1 MAVPNKKT
9 LKSKIS
15 PKTKSPKS
23 NKRTTTRKRQSKS
36 KNYNL
41 LVFKIT
47 LRPLFLILTALVL
60 LSVGLVL
67 INKLNESNDTTT
79 VNAAVTSTAD
89 DSRVIVSAETGYC
102 YINYYKVDNACQN
115 GLRTVSGSDKGRAVV
130 LTRSKDYV
138 SASFNADSVGTYRLG
153 YSMKS
158 ISYRGDAKIDLYL
171 DNTRIKS
178 GVNVS
183 SKAIQLYYV
192 TRNLT
197 AGEHKLKVVF
207 INDKCGNSWLP
218 RQKCIAFGRTDRNLV
233 VDQFLATLS
242 NGTPTPNPNPGQ
254 TPSPGTNPTPTPT
267 PTPTP
272 NPVPSP
278 TGSIFLRPFPK
289 SAVYQKVP
297 AGEPNHANS
306 SAMVAAIVTTGKNF
320 DRSNGPRRWQGKTSD
335 PIWAFGPG
343 GFKMYAPDNIV
354 GSGGADDT
362 IEIYNE
368 VTPNNGPPRVVRMWG
383 GDSVALKV
391 NRSARTMS
399 GSTFGVADPSSDG
412 RPISGSGTAWGLFSA
427 LGVFL
432 YQGDYTEGTVDHAIG
447 AALGNNLLSPTKFM
461 APATRSEGK
470 AFGTLVP
477 MGARF
482 QYIGPKSEIDRVIA
496 ASGLSAVGLDKVA
509 KMYYYAAA
517 DYGIIIR
524 DGTGNNGLNNY
535 GDVTPEWGN
544 VSKHPYWGD
553 IFRKTTGLWKSEY
566 WRVPARS
573 AY

>member
-1 MAVPNKKT
+1 MAVSNKKT
-9 LKSKIS
+9 VKSIPIS
-15 PKTKSPKS
+15 KTKKPTKQAILKARLSKS
-23 NKRTTTRKRQSKS
+23 QNRSFLTRK
-36 KNYNL
+36 L
-41 LVFKIT
+41 T
-47 LRPLFLILTALVL
+47 LKPLFLILVALTAF
-60 LSVGLVL
+60 SVGLIL
-67 INKLNESNDTTT
+67 INKLSDPSSQPP
-79 VNAAVTSTAD
+79 VNAASPSTTSSTPLVVD
-89 DSRVIVSAETGYC
+89 AESGYC
-102 YINYYKVDNACQN
+102 YINYYKVDNACEK
-115 GLRTVSGSDKGRAVV
+115 GVRTVSGADKGKAVV
-130 LTRSKDYV
+130 LTRTRDYV
-138 SASFNADSVGTYRLG
+138 SASFNANSAGTYRLG

-158 ISYRGDAKIDLYL
+158 ISYRGDAKVDIYL

-178 GVNVS
+178 GVNIS
-183 SKAIQLYYV
+183 SKAAQLYYL

-197 AGEHKLKVVF
+197 AGEHKLKVFF

-218 RQKCIAFGRTDRNLV
+218 RQKCIAFGKTDRNLA
-233 VDQFLATLS
+233 VDQFFITS
-242 NGTPTPNPNPGQ
+242 SIGTPMPNPGSG
-254 TPSPGTNPTPTPT
+254 PAPDPGTNPNPDLNPAPPPLDPT
-267 PTPTP
+267 
-272 NPVPSP
+272 PSP
-278 TGSIFLRPFPK
+278 TGSIFLRPFPR

-306 SAMVAAIVTTGKNF
+306 GAMVAAIVGTGKNF
-320 DRSNGPRRWQGKTSD
+320 DRVNGPRRWQGKTTD
-335 PIWAFGPG
+335 PVWSFGPNA
-343 GFKMYAPDNIV
+343 FKMYAPESIV

-383 GDSVALKV
+383 GDSVALKI

-399 GSTFGVADPSSDG
+399 GSTFGVADSSGDG
-412 RPISGSGTAWGLFSA
+412 RPISGAGTAWGLFSA

-432 YQGDYTEGTVDHAIG
+432 YQGDYTDGVVDHAIG

-482 QYIGPKSEIDRVIA
+482 QYVGPKSEIDRVIA
-496 ASGLSAVGLDKVA
+496 ASGLASVGLDKVA

-553 IFRKTTGLWKSEY
+553 IFRKTSGLWKSEY